1 MKNGILAVSFGTSHL
16 DTMEKTI
23 CVIER
28 EIAGAFPDRKVYRA
42 FTSGVII
49 RKLRETKEIEI
60 DTVEGALD
68 KMASDGIRDV
78 LVQPTHIIS
87 GIENDRLMEALTG
100 RMDRFE
106 RLRTGKPLLDSPDD
120 YHESVC
126 AVMEMAQIA
135 EDEMLILMGH
145 GSEHRSNASY
155 LTLEYAF
162 HAAGYPQVIVG
173 TVESEPDLDNVMEKL
188 LLSGKRK
195 AVLMP
200 FMLVAG
206 DHAKNDMAGEDDS
219 WKTCLEEAGYEVR
232 VILKGLGE
240 SERIRKLF
248 LKHIREAV

>member
-49 RKLRETKEIEI
+49 RKLRETKGFEI
-60 DTVEGALD
+60 DTVEEALD
-68 KMASDGIRDV
+68 RMASDGIRDV
-78 LVQPTHIIS
+78 LVQPTHMIS

-106 RLRTGKPLLDSPDD
+106 RLRTGKPLLGSPDD
-120 YHESVC
+120 YRESVR
-126 AVMEMAQIA
+126 AVMEMAQLA

-145 GSEHRSNASY
+145 GSEHRANASY

-162 HAAGYPQVIVG
+162 HTEGYPQVIVG

-195 AVLMP
+195 AALMP

>member
-49 RKLRETKEIEI
+49 RKLRETKGIEI
-60 DTVEGALD
+60 DTVEEALD

-120 YHESVC
+120 YRESVR
-126 AVMEMAQIA
+126 AVMEMTQLA

-145 GSEHRSNASY
+145 GSGHRANASY

-162 HAAGYPQVIVG
+162 HTEGYPQVIVG

-195 AVLMP
+195 AALMP